1 MILIVAAFNK
11 KIEKNSFSLVHLST
25 HAQFSSDPEQT
36 FVLTWDKPLNV
47 KDLKFLLKNEG
58 DTINLLVLSA
68 CQTAKGDKRSALGI
82 AGIAVQAGARSTLA
96 SLWLVDADST
106 ALLMEEFYKGL
117 KNGLVLPEAL
127 RLAKLSL
134 LSSEKYF
141 HPYYW
146 AGFILVGN

>member
-1 MILIVAAFNK
+1 MVTDII
-11 KIEKNSFSLVHLST
+11 KIISIKQNFTGIGIHYRAIAKL
-25 HAQFSSDPEQT
+25 FG
-36 FVLTWDKPLNV
+36 
-47 KDLKFLLKNEG
+47 LL
-58 DTINLLVLSA
+58 
-68 CQTAKGDKRSALGI
+68 
-82 AGIAVQAGARSTLA
+82 TLA

-117 KNGLVLPEAL
+117 KKGLVLPEAL